1 MEAELTLVHQP
12 VPFAGTIKD
21 GETVKI
27 ECLDW
32 YGIPSLS
39 ALIRPKYLDHLHE
52 VDRA

>member
-1 MEAELTLVHQP
+1 MEYLRESFDESWMLEKYANTVQNP

-32 YGIPSLS
+32 
-39 ALIRPKYLDHLHE
+39 
-52 VDRA
+52 